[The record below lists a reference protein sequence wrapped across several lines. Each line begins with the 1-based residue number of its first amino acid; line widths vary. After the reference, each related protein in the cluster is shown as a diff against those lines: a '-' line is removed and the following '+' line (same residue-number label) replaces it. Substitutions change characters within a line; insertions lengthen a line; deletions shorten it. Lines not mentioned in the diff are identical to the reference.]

1 MSWGREDEG
10 CPNQHR
16 CLQVQG
22 LRLASR
28 HEGNRQAQVPHVP
41 VPHPRTLREAQGQ
54 EDLQRIHPLPRHP
67 DRRHD
72 PSKTEYEA
80 LMADSAAKRAADSK
94 SITDKDSEKA
104 STEESL
110 QAENEAKADTTVEH
124 MNTMK
129 EIGSLHGE
137 CDWLVK
143 YFDVRK
149 QARADEIESLSN
161 AKAVLNGATYSLIQQ
176 SRLRGV
182 SKHA

>member
-1 MSWGREDEG
+1 MGEM
-10 CPNQHR
+10 Q
-16 CLQVQG
+16 
-22 LRLASR
+22 
-28 HEGNRQAQVPHVP
+28 
-41 VPHPRTLREAQGQ
+41 EATVNEKHGQ
-54 EDLQRIHPLPRHP
+54 
-67 DRRHD
+67 
-72 PSKTEYEA
+72 TEYEA

-124 MNTMK
+124 MNT
-129 EIGSLHGE
+129 
-137 CDWLVK
+137 VK
-143 YFDVRK
+143 
-149 QARADEIESLSN
+149 EIESLSN

>member
-1 MSWGREDEG
+1 MGKDLDKEI
-10 CPNQHR
+10 Q
-16 CLQVQG
+16 
-22 LRLASR
+22 
-28 HEGNRQAQVPHVP
+28 
-41 VPHPRTLREAQGQ
+41 EADVNEKHSQQ
-54 EDLQRIHPLPRHP
+54 
-67 DRRHD
+67 
-72 PSKTEYEA
+72 EYEA
-80 LMADSAAKRAADSK
+80 LMSDSAAKRAADSK

-110 QAENEAKADTTVEH
+110 QDENEAKADTTVEH

-129 EIGSLHGE
+129 DIGSLHGE

-176 SRLRGV
+176 SRLRGKV